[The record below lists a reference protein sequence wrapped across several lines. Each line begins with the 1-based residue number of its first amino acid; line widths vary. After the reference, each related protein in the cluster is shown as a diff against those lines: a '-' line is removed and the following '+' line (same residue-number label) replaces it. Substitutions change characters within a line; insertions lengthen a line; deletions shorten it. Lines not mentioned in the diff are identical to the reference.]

1 MRINILPGE
10 RAHMVRHPGP
20 GNAKNDKQKYTTY
33 NHEIQTSDLG
43 AQGIFYRLRAGA
55 FADKNA
61 ASAACATLKKQG
73 LNDCIA
79 KER

>member
-1 MRINILPGE
+1 
-10 RAHMVRHPGP
+10 
-20 GNAKNDKQKYTTY
+20 
-33 NHEIQTSDLG
+33 LG